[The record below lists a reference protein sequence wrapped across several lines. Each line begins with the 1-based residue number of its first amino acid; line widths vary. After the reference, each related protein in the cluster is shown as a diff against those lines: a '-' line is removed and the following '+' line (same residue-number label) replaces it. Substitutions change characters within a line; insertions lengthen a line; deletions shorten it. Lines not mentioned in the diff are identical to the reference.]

1 VRTLNFII
9 EGFEVKSIID
19 IFRKEFPFSF
29 NYVSEKGDIFVLI
42 FEKYSFLQNSDMACS
57 IIVDFLSENKCNLII
72 TVAGGRTGIARLDI
86 FGREKA
92 LLRECVNFIE
102 KICIEKGWKLIR
114 A

>member
-1 VRTLNFII
+1 MRTLNFII

-29 NYVSEKGDIFVLI
+29 NYISQKGDVFVLI

-57 IIVDFLSENKCNLII
+57 IIVDFLSDYKCNLII

-92 LLRECVNFIE
+92 LLREFENFIE
-102 KICIEKGWKLIR
+102 KICNKKGWKLIR
-114 A
+114 T